1 LRSIDLLTIR
11 YIDEAGK
18 VFSVKSYPC
27 DSNERYSF
35 TSPEKYGA
43 SPDKAVVSG
52 SFYGRKVIEVHY
64 NHQHV
69 PGAAAT
75 CTVPQTCTLCGA
87 VIAEKIPHDYS
98 VSKVTAPT
106 CDKNGYSTYTCSVCG
121 DERDDAYTA
130 PAGHKLDES
139 FRCTVCG
146 EQFKDA
152 LIKKALGYDATEV
165 VEEYSTDEQGEVK
178 LVKKKVTT
186 KNVPPDIS
194 AIKILLDDGKDLPL
208 TELTDAELEQEKQRL
223 LNLLKQV
230 SG

>member
-1 LRSIDLLTIR
+1 MK
-11 YIDEAGK
+11 GK
-18 VFSVKSYPC
+18 
-27 DSNERYSF
+27 SNKK
-35 TSPEKYGA
+35 TPPNK
-43 SPDKAVVSG
+43 
-52 SFYGRKVIEVHY
+52 
-64 NHQHV
+64 
-69 PGAAAT
+69 
-75 CTVPQTCTLCGA
+75 
-87 VIAEKIPHDYS
+87 
-98 VSKVTAPT
+98 
-106 CDKNGYSTYTCSVCG
+106 
-121 DERDDAYTA
+121 
-130 PAGHKLDES
+130 
-139 FRCTVCG
+139 